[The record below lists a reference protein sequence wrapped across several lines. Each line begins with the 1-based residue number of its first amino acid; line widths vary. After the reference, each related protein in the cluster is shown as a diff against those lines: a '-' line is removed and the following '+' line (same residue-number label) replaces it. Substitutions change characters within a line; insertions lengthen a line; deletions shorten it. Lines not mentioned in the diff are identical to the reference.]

1 MGTIL
6 YLTQPLFF
14 FPLFQFLWLQR
25 ANTGFGLAEGA
36 AEFLAGTII
45 VGGLAILVHSQ
56 PGRADRYWRP
66 ASCHL
71 TWCRFFMS
79 AVASKWSVF
88 LDYYKNLGLCAR
100 AENQKRTEQIFCCT
114 VKMSVA
120 SKRRH
125 DHAFLKHVFAEK
137 QLLQGRKYD
146 TISKVKNCRPLPWN
160 AQRIRAAIFL
170 RVPKKQRQ
178 SFRLVFF
185 THLWYTHFHWK
196 IIFRGRW
203 FYDL

>member
-1 MGTIL
+1 QEIHEHEAPGGGSGQRLHCRLTSFSRSLQINLRINLDGT
-6 YLTQPLFF
+6 
-14 FPLFQFLWLQR
+14 
-25 ANTGFGLAEGA
+25 
-36 AEFLAGTII
+36 
-45 VGGLAILVHSQ
+45 
-56 PGRADRYWRP
+56 
-66 ASCHL
+66 
-71 TWCRFFMS
+71 
-79 AVASKWSVF
+79 
-88 LDYYKNLGLCAR
+88 KNLGLCAR

-137 QLLQGRKYD
+137 QLLQSRKYD

-178 SFRLVFF
+178 SFCLVFF
-185 THLWYTHFHWK
+185 THL
-196 IIFRGRW
+196 
-203 FYDL
+203 